1 MKKTDILIKNAY
13 VLTMNDKREILKD
26 ACIAVT
32 GDKIE
37 AVGGEE
43 LIGEYK
49 AGRVIDAG
57 GKVVLPGFIST
68 HTHLFQTMLKGLGRD
83 KALIDWLDSS
93 VRVALHNFD
102 EETIYYA
109 ALLGCMEGIKSGTTT
124 ILDYMYCHVIPGLD
138 EQVIRAFEDIGI
150 RGILGRSF
158 TDVSGFPKE
167 TACSLVETEQDFLD
181 ETVRLTKALRGHP
194 RITTALAPGAIWDQT
209 DDGFREMRKIADT
222 YKILITLHL
231 VESESDDDFSLGYSG
246 ERAIPHLEK
255 LGVFGPDFLA
265 VHCVQMRDDDFAL
278 FKAHDV
284 KVSNN
289 PVSNMILASGVP
301 PITRFLEEG
310 ITVSLACDGSASN
323 DCQNMIEAIK
333 MASLMQK
340 VYTRDPLAV
349 PAAKSL
355 EMATIDG
362 ARALGRESDLG
373 SLEAGKKA
381 DLIFYDPHTVFTAPV
396 HDPAASLVFASTPE
410 SITDA
415 MVGGRM
421 VMEER
426 HMVTVDEERVISE
439 AERCARRLV
448 EKSGLG
454 NVQWGQRVPLLG

>member
-43 LIGEYK
+43 LTGEYQ

-167 TACSLVETEQDFLD
+167 TACSLVET
-181 ETVRLTKALRGHP
+181 
-194 RITTALAPGAIWDQT
+194 
-209 DDGFREMRKIADT
+209 
-222 YKILITLHL
+222 
-231 VESESDDDFSLGYSG
+231 
-246 ERAIPHLEK
+246 
-255 LGVFGPDFLA
+255 
-265 VHCVQMRDDDFAL
+265 
-278 FKAHDV
+278 
-284 KVSNN
+284 
-289 PVSNMILASGVP
+289 
-301 PITRFLEEG
+301 
-310 ITVSLACDGSASN
+310 
-323 DCQNMIEAIK
+323 
-333 MASLMQK
+333 
-340 VYTRDPLAV
+340 
-349 PAAKSL
+349 
-355 EMATIDG
+355 
-362 ARALGRESDLG
+362 
-373 SLEAGKKA
+373 
-381 DLIFYDPHTVFTAPV
+381 
-396 HDPAASLVFASTPE
+396 
-410 SITDA
+410 
-415 MVGGRM
+415 
-421 VMEER
+421 
-426 HMVTVDEERVISE
+426 
-439 AERCARRLV
+439 
-448 EKSGLG
+448 
-454 NVQWGQRVPLLG
+454 

>member
-1 MKKTDILIKNAY
+1 MKKADVLIKNAY
-13 VLTMNDKREILKD
+13 VLTMNETREIKKD
-26 ACIAVT
+26 VCIAVT
-32 GDKIE
+32 GDRIE
-37 AVGGEE
+37 EIGGMDLMTAYE
-43 LIGEYK
+43 

-83 KALIDWLDSS
+83 MALIDWLDSS

-150 RGILGRSF
+150 RGILGRSY

-167 TACSLVETEQDFLD
+167 TACQLVEKEQDFLD
-181 ETVRLTKALRGHP
+181 ETVRLTKALRGNP
-194 RITTALAPGAIWDQT
+194 RITTALAPGAIWDHT
-209 DDGFREMRKIADT
+209 DDGFREMRKIADA

-231 VESESDDDFSLGYSG
+231 VESGTDDEFSLGYSG
-246 ERAIPHLEK
+246 EKAIPHLEK

-265 VHCVQMRDDDFAL
+265 VHCVRMAEDDFAL

-284 KVSNN
+284 KVSHN
-289 PVSNMILASGVP
+289 PLSNMILASGVP

-333 MASLMQK
+333 IASLMQK

-355 EMATIDG
+355 EMATVDG
-362 ARALGRESDLG
+362 AKAIGRERDLG
-373 SLEAGKKA
+373 SVEAGKKA
-381 DLIFYDPHTVFTAPV
+381 DLIFYDPHTAFTAPV
-396 HDPAASLVFASTPE
+396 HDPVASLVFASTPE

-415 MVGGRM
+415 MVAGVM
-421 VMEER
+421 VMEDR
-426 HMVTVDEERVISE
+426 RMTTVDEEKVIAE
-439 AERCARRLV
+439 ADRCARRLV

-454 NVQWGQRVPLLG
+454 NTQWGQRVPFV